1 MSFSSTSWKPQVKT
15 AAEKQAKF
23 CWPAAIRF
31 RQLGLLLPALLFF
44 TVQTNAQYASPAFVS
59 EASEAGNYETPAYGQ
74 TALDKLELNALPDPV
89 FGVQPPK
96 ERPFQ
101 LRSALIQ
108 SFEYLM
114 LEHAF
119 RVADDPSLR
128 YSLAHSPFLH
138 NWFASYKG
146 YNLKRWSDGDNFLVN
161 DIGHPLQGA
170 VASRIFLQNSP
181 RGTATIGKDRAYWT
195 SRLKAMAWAT
205 AFEVQWKVGPLSET
219 SLGNAG
225 GWMYVPGCGDKLACR
240 NNPKYPQPPT
250 NNTGLSDWIVTP
262 IIGTGWVMLED
273 ALDRYIAAKVAAN
286 HRILGGMILRT
297 ALEPSR
303 SFAGLFMGKLPWQWP
318 KPETNVLKPIRKQQ
332 SPTLSELAW
341 RSQRRSV
348 GVHFANISLPEVRS
362 DCDGCR
368 ELNAGAGI
376 SYGYRILSNLFFDSE
391 LNYFPSGGS
400 NGRPTLEGLFGGKLG
415 HQGKTWGVFGKVR
428 PGFIYYERAWTG
440 GETPK
445 FDSLSR
451 FALDSGGVIEV
462 YPSRRSTLRFDV
474 GTTLV
479 RYLQDYPNPRLSQ
492 LGSLQSPDYYV
503 SQGNFQISSGYAIR
517 F

>member
-1 MSFSSTSWKPQVKT
+1 M
-15 AAEKQAKF
+15 
-23 CWPAAIRF
+23 
-31 RQLGLLLPALLFF
+31 
-44 TVQTNAQYASPAFVS
+44 NAQSATPTCVGETSG
-59 EASEAGNYETPAYGQ
+59 AGSYESSAYGR
-74 TALDKLELNALPDPV
+74 TKLDKLELDALPGPV
-89 FGVQPPK
+89 LAVQPLKPQL
-96 ERPFQ
+96 FQ
-101 LRSALIQ
+101 LRSALMQ

-128 YSLAHSPFLH
+128 YSLAHSRFFH
-138 NWFASYKG
+138 DWFASYKG

-161 DIGHPLQGA
+161 GIGHPLQGA

-181 RGTATIGKDRAYWT
+181 RGTAAIGRDRAYWT
-195 SRLKAMAWAT
+195 SRLKGMAWAA

-225 GWMYVPGCGDKLACR
+225 GWLYVPGCGDKRSCL
-240 NNPKYPQPPT
+240 NNHKYSKAST

-262 IIGTGWVMLED
+262 VVGTGWAVLED
-273 ALDRYIAAKVAAN
+273 TLDKYVASKVALK

-303 SFAGLFMGKLPWQWP
+303 SFAGLFMGRLPWQWP
-318 KPETNVLKPIRKQQ
+318 KAETNGLKQTKTRQPLTAGEVAWK
-332 SPTLSELAW
+332 SE
-341 RSQRRSV
+341 RRSV
-348 GVHFANISLPEVRS
+348 GIHYANISLPAVGTDYVAR
-362 DCDGCR
+362 R
-368 ELNAGAGI
+368 ESNPGVGT
-376 SYGYRILSNLFFDSE
+376 SYGYRILRNLFFDSE
-391 LNYFPSGGS
+391 LDYFPDGGS
-400 NGRPTLEGLFGGKLG
+400 KGRPTLEGLFGAKMG
-415 HQGKTWGVFGKVR
+415 HQGKNWGVFGKVR
-428 PGFIYYERAWTG
+428 PGFIYYEKGWTG
-440 GETPK
+440 GKAPK
-445 FDSLSR
+445 FESLSR

-462 YPSRRSTLRFDV
+462 YPSRRSTLRVDV

-503 SQGNFQISSGYAIR
+503 NQGNFQISSGYAIR